1 MVLKTGSLL
10 FSTQYQSIP
19 HTGGERWFYKSFRYP
34 GSINIT
40 YRRRKM
46 VYKFFRR
53 AFRYSSN
60 LGDTTLNYLVFC
72 ANFDSMRDG
81 AVAGGE

>member
-1 MVLKTGSLL
+1 
-10 FSTQYQSIP
+10 
-19 HTGGERWFYKSFRYP
+19 
-34 GSINIT
+34 
-40 YRRRKM
+40 M